1 MAVNNVDLSG
11 LKRFKKVLKETLKT
25 NQDNSENRK
34 IEKIST
40 MAYDE
45 IMIAYSGTK
54 FEVMKPQIYN
64 AKATIYV
71 KGEDIAFD
79 EFGTGLYAKGSY
91 NGNLPKQPIFFE
103 SVGFPQVT
111 LGWDYYYTWK
121 GDPLKNPKKEINGV
135 SGWFTNKESGIFH
148 IGKDASNRFYNAV
161 QRIKNKVKE
170 NK

>member
-1 MAVNNVDLSG
+1 MAINTIDLSG
-11 LKRFKKVLKETLKT
+11 LKRFNKVLKKTLKT
-25 NQDNSENRK
+25 NQGNSENGK
-34 IEKIST
+34 IEKFST

-54 FEVMKPQIYN
+54 FEVMKPQIFN
-64 AKATIYV
+64 SKATIYV
-71 KGEDIAFD
+71 KGENIAFD
-79 EFGTGLYAKGSY
+79 EFGTGLYARGSY
-91 NGNLPKQPIFFE
+91 KGKLPTQPIFFE

-135 SGWFTNKESGIFH
+135 SGWFTNKESTIFQ
-148 IGKDASNRFYNAV
+148 IGNDASNRFYNAV
-161 QRIKNKVKE
+161 QKIKKNIKE